1 MPLENAASGNP
12 APYFAA
18 HPRSFA
24 DFRYVYPVVSRR
36 AGGISL
42 GVNLNL
48 DKRCNFRCIYC
59 QVDRT
64 ELPVQTAGEQ
74 LSAFSSSVSLASSGL
89 SSANRCPEQASSFS
103 VSVPLEGNPAGA
115 GLKEGTGQKH
125 LIDLARL
132 EAELESALAMWR
144 SGHLLQVPPFSELPG
159 ELRRLNDIALSGD
172 GEPTIYRN
180 FSEVVACCAQ
190 VRRRHRLEEVKLVL
204 ITNASLLDQPY
215 VQEGLAILDQNNG
228 EIWAKLDAGTEG
240 YFRQVARTG
249 LPLERI
255 GQNILGAARRR
266 PVVIQSLFMRIA
278 GQGPPPEEQAAYCHR
293 LKEILAGGG
302 QIKLVQIYTIA
313 RPPAEPIVS
322 ALPPQEL
329 QAIADLVRQSTG
341 LPVAVFP
348 A

>member
-1 MPLENAASGNP
+1 MPLENFPGRNP
-12 APYFAA
+12 APYFSA

-36 AGGISL
+36 AGGVSL

-64 ELPVQTAGEQ
+64 ELATRRRAGSSPSSPQEPAPSTSSPPDAAEQ
-74 LSAFSSSVSLASSGL
+74 KKF
-89 SSANRCPEQASSFS
+89 
-103 VSVPLEGNPAGA
+103 
-115 GLKEGTGQKH
+115 
-125 LIDLARL
+125 IDLDRL
-132 EAELESALAMWR
+132 EAELESVLEMQR
-144 SGHLLQVPPFSELPG
+144 SGQLFTIRPFSDLPP

-172 GEPTIYRN
+172 GEPTIYQN
-180 FSEVVACCAQ
+180 FPEIVACCAE
-190 VRRRHRLEEVKLVL
+190 VRRRRRLDEVKLVL

-240 YFRQVARTG
+240 YFRQVTRTG
-249 LPLERI
+249 MSLERI
-255 GQNILGAARRR
+255 VRNIQQAARLR
-266 PVVIQSLFMRIA
+266 PLVIQSLFMRIA
-278 GQGPPPEEQAAYCHR
+278 GQGPPPEEQAAYCRR
-293 LKEILAGGG
+293 LKEIADAGG

-313 RPPAEPIVS
+313 RPPAESFVS
-322 ALPPQEL
+322 ALPLQEL
-329 QAIADLVRQSTG
+329 QAIAEQVRQSTG
-341 LPVAVFP
+341 LPAAVFS

>member
-1 MPLENAASGNP
+1 MAFVSSSGGNP
-12 APYFAA
+12 APYFSA

-48 DKRCNFRCIYC
+48 DKRCNFHCIYC

-64 ELPVQTAGEQ
+64 DLATRRRAGSSPSLPPEPTPTASPPEEAGEQ
-74 LSAFSSSVSLASSGL
+74 KRF
-89 SSANRCPEQASSFS
+89 
-103 VSVPLEGNPAGA
+103 
-115 GLKEGTGQKH
+115 
-125 LIDLARL
+125 IDLDRL
-132 EAELESALAMWR
+132 TAELESVLEMRR
-144 SGHLLQVPPFSELPG
+144 SGQLFTIRPFSDLPS

-172 GEPTIYRN
+172 GEPTIYQN
-180 FSEVVACCAQ
+180 FPEIVACCAE
-190 VRRRHRLEEVKLVL
+190 VRRRHRLDEMKLVL
-204 ITNASLLDQPY
+204 ITNASLLDRPY
-215 VQEGLAILDQNNG
+215 VQEGLALLDRNNG

-240 YFRQVARTG
+240 YFRQVARTSA
-249 LPLERI
+249 PLERI
-255 GQNILGAARRR
+255 VQNIQQAARLR

-278 GQGPPPEEQAAYCHR
+278 GQGPPPEEQAAYCRR
-293 LKEILAGGG
+293 LKEMVEASG

-313 RPPAEPIVS
+313 RPPAESFVS
-322 ALPPQEL
+322 ALPTQEL
-329 QAIADLVRQSTG
+329 QAIAALVRQTTG